1 MEYLSPDIDSLIP
14 LPVSATD
21 AMPNLSPREEL
32 EMRAR
37 TVKMLS
43 DLTGQPIAP
52 TEADKDAAREV
63 AHAMMTDPKNTPALA
78 QYSNPTL
85 AYLAGMVAQHDTYIV
100 QELADLKKFVVNRLV
115 AETEDSNPKIRL
127 AALRAI
133 GEVDG
138 VDAFKKRTEV
148 THKQQTLEEV
158 ENELLEKLAKLEKRT
173 VDVQAVEI
181 KNEADSRAD

>member
-43 DLTGQPIAP
+43 DLTGQPITP
-52 TEADKDAAREV
+52 TEPEKDAAREA
-63 AHAMMTDPKNTPALA
+63 AHAMMTNPENVPALA

-100 QELADLKKFVVNRLV
+100 QELA
-115 AETEDSNPKIRL
+115 EIG
-127 AALRAI
+127 RAH
-133 GEVDG
+133 V
-138 VDAFKKRTEV
+138 
-148 THKQQTLEEV
+148 
-158 ENELLEKLAKLEKRT
+158 
-173 VDVQAVEI
+173 
-181 KNEADSRAD
+181 